1 MCPVR
6 KEISNCALGRHLSWA
21 GRVDFFMQLLGDIIQ
36 EEVWNVCKV
45 YFVGRL
51 CRSVSSVKVSQSVY
65 RYIYRL

>member
-1 MCPVR
+1 
-6 KEISNCALGRHLSWA
+6 
-21 GRVDFFMQLLGDIIQ
+21 MQLWGDIIQ

-65 RYIYRL
+65 IDIQVVRPRAIENAWYEMN